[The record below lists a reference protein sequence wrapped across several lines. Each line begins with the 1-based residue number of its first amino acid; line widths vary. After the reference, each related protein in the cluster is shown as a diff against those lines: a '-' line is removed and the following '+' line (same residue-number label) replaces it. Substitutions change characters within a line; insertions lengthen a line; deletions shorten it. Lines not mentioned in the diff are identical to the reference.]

1 MLQRPRGR
9 LVAVTASTKGRPV
22 AARRPWRWEAAR
34 EAGGGHCTDEG
45 EADGGT
51 RSEGRRGRCGDCGTG
66 RPRGRPRNRRE
77 GRTAAARREAS
88 MRGEREE
95 REMRPAG
102 GLGGWAWDG
111 LEN

>member
-1 MLQRPRGR
+1 M
-9 LVAVTASTKGRPV
+9 
-22 AARRPWRWEAAR
+22 RWLWHR
-34 EAGGGHCTDEG
+34 EATWAAAEPTRGKDGGGK
-45 EADGGT
+45 
-51 RSEGRRGRCGDCGTG
+51 
-66 RPRGRPRNRRE
+66 
-77 GRTAAARREAS
+77 AS